1 MKFQA
6 RRAPLLASV
15 PVLLLALAACSTT
28 PAPASNPTATESA
41 APAAPIETPDAVPDA
56 TTEASTASCDTLI
69 SASLVEEL
77 TGYGWT
83 SRSDDFLVGATV
95 VEGGLQCSWADFDGP
110 ATDNLLIFGWA
121 PIADSEAT
129 RLQSELIAQ
138 GWLREDGAQGTYITA
153 DPEYAVAVDEDG
165 YGMTYLFGD
174 GWVTVA
180 LTKQGLVLIER
191 PDA

>member
-121 PIADSEAT
+121 PIADGEAT